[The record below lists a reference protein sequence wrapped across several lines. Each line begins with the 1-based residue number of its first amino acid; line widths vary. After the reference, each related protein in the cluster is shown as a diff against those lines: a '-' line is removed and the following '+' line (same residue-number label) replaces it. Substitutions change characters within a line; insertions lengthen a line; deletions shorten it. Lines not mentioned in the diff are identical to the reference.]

1 MPMVFPSRS
10 FADLITG
17 LTTNQCSDAEPQAAI
32 VISAGGFFAVRT
44 EKIDCGV
51 PKMTSTSPARSAV
64 VESVDCIVISS
75 TSTPLRAKIPCSW
88 AIQKGTRDEPMKSV
102 LTRSFSRSWLS
113 AAPVAK
119 PRTNRTNERQKHFTL
134 AFFLAINGFVP
145 CDYAFAELRRAR
157 QLCGGSCRKTVWPWR
172 TGADG

>member
-10 FADLITG
+10 FADLIVG

-51 PKMTSTSPARSAV
+51 PKITSTSPASKAV

-88 AIQKGTRDEPMKSV
+88 AIQKGTRDEPMNNV
-102 LTRSFSRSWLS
+102 LTRSFSRSWLL
-113 AAPVAK
+113 AAPDPK
-119 PRTNRTNERQKHFTL
+119 PKTNRTKATHNNFTPMC
-134 AFFLAINGFVP
+134 FLAINGFVP